1 MFGPRLT
8 RIFAS
13 RWNALWWGASI
24 LLLAWQLVP
33 APDDDN
39 QPGPASP
46 AAAASA
52 PDANP
57 WAIAKPGSAR

>member
-33 APDDDN
+33 AQDDD
-39 QPGPASP
+39 P
-46 AAAASA
+46 SA
-52 PDANP
+52 PATPATAPAANP
-57 WAIAKPGSAR
+57 WALASPTGGR

>member
-13 RWNALWWGASI
+13 RWNALWWAACM

-33 APDDDN
+33 APDDDQS
-39 QPGPASP
+39 QPDAQGQS
-46 AAAASA
+46 AAGG
-52 PDANP
+52 DANP
-57 WAIAKPGSAR
+57 WAITTPAAGSR

>member
-13 RWNALWWGASI
+13 RWNALWWAACI

-33 APDDDN
+33 DPDDD
-39 QPGPASP
+39 PAQIQSQ
-46 AAAASA
+46 AAAPA
-52 PDANP
+52 DP
-57 WAIAKPGSAR
+57 WALATPSAEAR